1 MTDTRFSESLPGGD
15 QAQRLSRRNLL
26 KAGSAF
32 AGAIA
37 LAGVG
42 GVEQSVQAQARRV
55 RWDLVS
61 LKPEGAGVG
70 ANPGGEA
77 SARSVN
83 RLRITFTGTGTFLP
97 GTPRDVAGGGTFKV
111 AAATG
116 SNLFEGSYR
125 VTELL
130 YWQREEGRPPPAIV
144 ADHIG
149 GGDPAAGYAV
159 LRIAYPGG
167 AEGILAIS
175 CHLAGTNDGLFEG
188 IFATHTTVSF
198 FNPELPQDEPFVD
211 ANRTL
216 FHVAS
221 S

>member
-1 MTDTRFSESLPGGD
+1 
-15 QAQRLSRRNLL
+15 L